1 MSHDCNIICLDCF
14 NKRYNLEFQQM
25 SSICINKMF
34 RETKYILYLQFVCFP
49 VHYWKLETL
58 SKYLECKIAT
68 GSQTHNWKLIS
79 IEIKLGWMDDDVK
92 VVMPLCSLKV
102 WVNLNCTDDP
112 ISALYCCAL
121 NILLHHHSIQSGR
134 SNLTFN
140 YNTKF
145 IWIQSS
151 RQTMGKRHMVSQFP
165 SKCNIQWI
173 SFIPCNL

>member
-68 GSQTHNWKLIS
+68 SSQTHNWEINFNWIKLI
-79 IEIKLGWMDDDVK
+79 LGWKGWWCKSCD
-92 VVMPLCSLKV
+92 
-102 WVNLNCTDDP
+102 
-112 ISALYCCAL
+112 ALVFVE
-121 NILLHHHSIQSGR
+121 S
-134 SNLTFN
+134 
-140 YNTKF
+140 
-145 IWIQSS
+145 
-151 RQTMGKRHMVSQFP
+151 VSQFELHWW
-165 SKCNIQWI
+165 SNISAILLCTQYIAAPPFHPEWKVKFNI
-173 SFIPCNL
+173 